1 MTPRRPTG
9 CCASRAWRRR
19 ASSRAAAPAS
29 CVVPAADALAFTFDD
44 GVTRVLTATEA
55 LTMQPTLAQLQRR
68 LDPQRFFQVSRA
80 AIVSLEAVREAKPMS
95 DGTGQVVLSNGT
107 VLAVSRRRWR
117 ELLEQLGG

>member
-1 MTPRRPTG
+1 
-9 CCASRAWRRR
+9 
-19 ASSRAAAPAS
+19 
-29 CVVPAADALAFTFDD
+29 
-44 GVTRVLTATEA
+44 
-55 LTMQPTLAQLQRR
+55 MQPTLAQLQRR

-80 AIVSLEAVREAKPMS
+80 AIVSLEAVREAKPLS